1 MAKFG
6 NLPKGMAQQ
15 LQALQQQLANAQKE
29 LAEAEVEG
37 TAGGGV
43 VKVTIRGDQTCTR
56 VQIAPEILEDGDEE
70 MLSDLVMAAFNNAQE
85 ALSEMTA
92 ERLGPFSSM
101 LGQ

>member
-1 MAKFG
+1 MANFG

-43 VKVTIRGDQTCTR
+43 VKITIRGDQTCTN
-56 VQIAPEILEDGDEE
+56 VQIAPEILEDNDPA
-70 MLSDLVMAAFNNAQE
+70 MLQDLVMTAFNNAQE
-85 ALSEMTA
+85 ALQEMTS
-92 ERLGPFSSM
+92 ERLGPFSKM